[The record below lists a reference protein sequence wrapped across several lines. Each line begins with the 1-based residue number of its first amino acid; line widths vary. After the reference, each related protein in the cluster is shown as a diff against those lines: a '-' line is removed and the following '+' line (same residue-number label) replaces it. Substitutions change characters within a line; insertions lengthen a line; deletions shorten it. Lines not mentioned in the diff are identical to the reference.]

1 MSIVENRHNKN
12 ELLVRSRVKGDIEK
26 IFPDAEVIENND
38 ADYLFRAFL
47 PRGQVS
53 EAIKKEVDMIDYD
66 NFKDSVLLNF
76 LLGKPDATAIIRLV
90 SFIIELASEYFS
102 TAK

>member
-1 MSIVENRHNKN
+1 MWIVLNKTFISIVENRHNKN

-53 EAIKKEVDMIDYD
+53 EAIKKEVDMIDYG
-66 NFKDSVLLNF
+66 NFKDSVPKSDIKRLNSYMNVWNN
-76 LLGKPDATAIIRLV
+76 LRHLQD
-90 SFIIELASEYFS
+90 
-102 TAK
+102 

>member
-1 MSIVENRHNKN
+1 MWIILNKTFMSIVENRDNKN

-66 NFKDSVLLNF
+66 NFKDSVPKSDIKRLNSYMNVWNN
-76 LLGKPDATAIIRLV
+76 LRHLQD
-90 SFIIELASEYFS
+90 
-102 TAK
+102 

>member
-1 MSIVENRHNKN
+1 MWIVLNKTFISIVENRHNKN

-66 NFKDSVLLNF
+66 NFKDSVPKSDIKRLN
-76 LLGKPDATAIIRLV
+76 LYMNVWSNLRHLQD
-90 SFIIELASEYFS
+90 
-102 TAK
+102 

>member
-1 MSIVENRHNKN
+1 MWIVLNKTFISIVENRHNKN

-47 PRGQVS
+47 PRSQVS
-53 EAIKKEVDMIDYD
+53 EAIKKEVDMIDYG
-66 NFKDSVLLNF
+66 NFKDSVPKSDIKRLNSYMNVWSN
-76 LLGKPDATAIIRLV
+76 LRHLQD
-90 SFIIELASEYFS
+90 
-102 TAK
+102 

>member
-1 MSIVENRHNKN
+1 MWVILNKTFMSIVENRDNKN

-47 PRGQVS
+47 PRSQVS

-66 NFKDSVLLNF
+66 NFKNSVPKSDIKRLNSYMNVWNN
-76 LLGKPDATAIIRLV
+76 LRHLQD
-90 SFIIELASEYFS
+90 
-102 TAK
+102 

>member
-1 MSIVENRHNKN
+1 MWIVLNKTFISIVENRHNKN

-26 IFPDAEVIENND
+26 IFPDAEVIVNND

-66 NFKDSVLLNF
+66 NFKDSVPKSDIKRLNSYMNVWSN
-76 LLGKPDATAIIRLV
+76 LRHLQD
-90 SFIIELASEYFS
+90 
-102 TAK
+102 

>member
-1 MSIVENRHNKN
+1 MWIVLNKTFISIVENRHNKN

-66 NFKDSVLLNF
+66 NFKDSVPKSDIKRLNSYMSVWSN
-76 LLGKPDATAIIRLV
+76 LRHLQD
-90 SFIIELASEYFS
+90 
-102 TAK
+102 

>member
-1 MSIVENRHNKN
+1 MWIVINKTFISIVENRHNKN

-53 EAIKKEVDMIDYD
+53 EAIKKEVDMIDYG
-66 NFKDSVLLNF
+66 NFKDSVPKSDIKRLNSYMNVWNN
-76 LLGKPDATAIIRLV
+76 LRHLQD
-90 SFIIELASEYFS
+90 
-102 TAK
+102 

>member
-1 MSIVENRHNKN
+1 MWIILNKTFMSIVENRHNKN

-53 EAIKKEVDMIDYD
+53 EAIKKEVDMIDYG
-66 NFKDSVLLNF
+66 NFKDSVPKSDIKRLNSYMNVWNN
-76 LLGKPDATAIIRLV
+76 LRHLQD
-90 SFIIELASEYFS
+90 
-102 TAK
+102 

>member
-1 MSIVENRHNKN
+1 MWIILNKTFMSIVENRHNKN

-47 PRGQVS
+47 PRSQVS

-66 NFKDSVLLNF
+66 NFKDSVPKSDIKRLNSYMNVWSN
-76 LLGKPDATAIIRLV
+76 LRHLQD
-90 SFIIELASEYFS
+90 
-102 TAK
+102 